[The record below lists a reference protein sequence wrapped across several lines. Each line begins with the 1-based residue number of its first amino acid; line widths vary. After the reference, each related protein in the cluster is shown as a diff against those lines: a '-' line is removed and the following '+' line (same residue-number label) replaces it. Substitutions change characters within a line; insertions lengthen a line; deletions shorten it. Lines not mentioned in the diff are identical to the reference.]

1 MFQVPAVVTM
11 TIAATRMHRSLVDF
25 TCESSDGCAILHL
38 YFFPAHY
45 GRCRFSVEDNSQTS
59 GLKFSK
65 SKQTHARPVPPNP
78 MKITVHTI
86 FEQDLTQMSD
96 HGLSIHTDE
105 EAHKKPSGSSG
116 SSLDEDVE
124 RGE

>member
-1 MFQVPAVVTM
+1 MVTM
-11 TIAATRMHRSLVDF
+11 TIAATRMHRSLVVF
-25 TCESSDGCAILHL
+25 TCGSPDRCAILHL
-38 YFFPAHY
+38 YCFPAQY
-45 GRCRFSVEDNSQTS
+45 GRCRFSVEEISQTS

-65 SKQTHARPVPPNP
+65 SKQTHARPIPPNP
-78 MKITVHTI
+78 MEIAVHTL

-96 HGLSIHTDE
+96 HGLSVNTDE
-105 EAHKKPSGSSG
+105 EARKRPSGSESSG